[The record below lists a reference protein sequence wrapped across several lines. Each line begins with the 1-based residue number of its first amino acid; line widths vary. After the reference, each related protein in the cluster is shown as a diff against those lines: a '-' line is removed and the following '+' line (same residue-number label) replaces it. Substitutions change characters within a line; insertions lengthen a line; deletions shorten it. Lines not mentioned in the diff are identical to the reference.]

1 MIHTK
6 TKASIKGKIILIFY
20 MKVYIDQNYSQ
31 RKDELK
37 MSQKLAYLLAGLLFT
52 IGIFYYFS
60 QESPKN
66 HESKTTSSDLFDPEI
81 KNNTLAVGPKE
92 DIVIVGKS
100 DSPDILIYDLKTKK
114 KIKKLSGFLSPRNI
128 AFSKDSSSFFVS
140 DSSLGSIQE
149 FDVMTFERIA
159 NYPMEKGVFGFALT
173 KDGKKIIAN
182 NQAENS
188 VTILDINTKKQET
201 ISGFSGPRQGILID
215 STDSYAYVT
224 NFQSDDV
231 KVLDLKTKQIVNTL
245 KNIPKVRAI
254 SLDEKN
260 NLLYGASSSNNSINV
275 VDSATGDLL
284 HQISVG
290 EEPYGCI
297 LLLDKNLILTGDKGS
312 NQVSVIDLATNKVIR
327 TIKGLKAPR
336 QAIAISQTDDQAYVL
351 NEDLSVSLIDYQKG
365 TILETIGA

>member
-1 MIHTK
+1 MSYK
-6 TKASIKGKIILIFY
+6 
-20 MKVYIDQNYSQ
+20 KVEIANNYLV
-31 RKDELK
+31 RKDGIN
-37 MSQKLAYLLAGLLFT
+37 MFQKIAFLLASLLLIVGL
-52 IGIFYYFS
+52 FYYFT
-60 QESPKN
+60 QDTHKN
-66 HESKTTSSDLFDPEI
+66 EASKTTSYALFDPEI

-92 DIVIVGKS
+92 DIIVIAKS
-100 DSPDILIYDLKTKK
+100 DHQKIIVYDLKTKK
-114 KIKKLSGFLSPRNI
+114 KIKELSGFLSPRNI
-128 AFSKDSSSFFVS
+128 AFSKDSSSFFIS

-159 NYPMEKGVFGFALT
+159 NYPMKKGVFGFALT
-173 KDGKKIIAN
+173 ADGKKIIAN

-188 VTILDINTKKQET
+188 VTILDLTTKKQE
-201 ISGFSGPRQGILID
+201 IIPGFSGPRQGILID

-231 KVLDLKTKQIVNTL
+231 KVLDLKTKEIVNTL

-284 HQISVG
+284 HQIPVG
-290 EEPYGCI
+290 QEPYGCV

-312 NQVSVIDLATNKVIR
+312 NQVSVIDLTTNKVIR
-327 TIKGLKAPR
+327 TINGLKAPR
-336 QAIAISQTDDQAYVL
+336 QAIAVSQTDNQAYVL
-351 NEDLSVSLIDYQKG
+351 NEDLSVSIIDYQKG
-365 TILETIGA
+365 IILDTITS

>member
-1 MIHTK
+1 
-6 TKASIKGKIILIFY
+6 
-20 MKVYIDQNYSQ
+20 
-31 RKDELK
+31 
-37 MSQKLAYLLAGLLFT
+37 MSKKLAYLLAVLLF
-52 IGIFYYFS
+52 IMGILGILYYFYPGS
-60 QESPKN
+60 PENQEQ
-66 HESKTTSSDLFDPEI
+66 KTTSTDFFDPEI

-92 DIVIVGKS
+92 DIMIVGKS
-100 DSPDILIYDLKTKK
+100 DSQEIIIYDLKTKK
-114 KIKKLSGFLSPRNI
+114 KIKSLDGFLSPRNI
-128 AFSKDSSSFFVS
+128 ALSKDSSSFFVS

-149 FDVMTFERIA
+149 FDAMTFERIA
-159 NYPMEKGVFGFALT
+159 NYQMKKGVFGFALT

-188 VTILDINTKKQET
+188 VTILDLDTKTQE
-201 ISGFSGPRQGILID
+201 IIPGFSGPRQGILID

-231 KVLDLKTKQIVNTL
+231 KVLDLKTKEIVNTL

-284 HQISVG
+284 HQIPVG
-290 EEPYGCI
+290 QEPYGCV

-312 NQVSVIDLATNKVIR
+312 NQVSVIDLTTNKVIR
-327 TIKGLKAPR
+327 TINGLKAPR
-336 QAIAISQTDDQAYVL
+336 QAITVSQTDNQAYVL
-351 NEDLSVSLIDYQKG
+351 NEDLSVSIIDYQKG
-365 TILETIGA
+365 IILDTITS